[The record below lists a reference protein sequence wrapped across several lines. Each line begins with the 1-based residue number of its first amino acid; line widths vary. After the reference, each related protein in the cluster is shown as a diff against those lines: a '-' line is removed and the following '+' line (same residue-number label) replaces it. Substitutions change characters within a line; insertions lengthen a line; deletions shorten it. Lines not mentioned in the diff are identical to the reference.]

1 MANRKQKETA
11 VNLENNSSVEFA
23 GNDDDQEQTIGR
35 LVPRSKL
42 AEELVAEVSIP
53 ISEELAREF
62 PIHLDVT
69 LPPPSATTL
78 RRIAI
83 ALDRQQARTSDG
95 QRVVKPTQA
104 LRWLLEQATIR
115 PVQTTNQE

>member
-1 MANRKQKETA
+1 MAKIKNRRTGEVA
-11 VNLENNSSVEFA
+11 SVGEDTCMPDLPGITPPPIDVSDEQFA
-23 GNDDDQEQTIGR
+23 EATRD
-35 LVPRSKL
+35 
-42 AEELVAEVSIP
+42 ELVAEVSIP

-83 ALDRQQARTSDG
+83 ALDRRQARTSDG
-95 QRVVKPTQA
+95 QRVVKPMQA
-104 LRWLLEQATIR
+104 LRWLLEQATIKHVE
-115 PVQTTNQE
+115 P

>member
-1 MANRKQKETA
+1 MAKHKRNETPIA
-11 VNLENNSSVEFA
+11 A
-23 GNDDDQEQTIGR
+23 ATDGNQAFETLASALKDATVIRRQEQ
-35 LVPRSKL
+35 
-42 AEELVAEVSIP
+42 ELVAEISIP
-53 ISEELAREF
+53 ISEELSREF